1 MTEPPNKIGRQRSLY
16 IVGLWIC
23 ALAPATLVTI
33 TVQSFKSDLRSGA
46 VILVFVVSWVGS
58 SFAGH
63 WAMFERT
70 AELRKKY
77 PTSSKE
83 LRRKTKEFYDSLP
96 R

>member
-1 MTEPPNKIGRQRSLY
+1 
-16 IVGLWIC
+16 
-23 ALAPATLVTI
+23 
-33 TVQSFKSDLRSGA
+33 
-46 VILVFVVSWVGS
+46 
-58 SFAGH
+58 
-63 WAMFERT
+63 MFERT